1 MAEDITKNP
10 LFQNL
15 SPVKKEV
22 LQEVVDSAEHLS
34 LDKALPLLLKA
45 NVKLKKQ
52 GENAFAAL
60 EKYCNE
66 KGIDIGNTTTVTELT
81 KQLTPQ
87 EKAKV
92 SALMKLM

>member
-52 GENAFAAL
+52 GESFTKEESSFL
-60 EKYCNE
+60 
-66 KGIDIGNTTTVTELT
+66 ITELT

-87 EKAKV
+87 ERAKV

>member
-22 LQEVVDSAEHLS
+22 LQEVVDSAEHLP

-52 GENAFAAL
+52 GESFTKEESSFL
-60 EKYCNE
+60 
-66 KGIDIGNTTTVTELT
+66 ITELT

-87 EKAKV
+87 ERAKV